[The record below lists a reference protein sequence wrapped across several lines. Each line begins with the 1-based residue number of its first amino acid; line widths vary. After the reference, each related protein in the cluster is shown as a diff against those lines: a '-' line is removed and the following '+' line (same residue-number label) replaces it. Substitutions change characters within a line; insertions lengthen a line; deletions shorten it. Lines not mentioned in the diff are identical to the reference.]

1 MLDVVGAIN
10 ILDKSVNKQFTKNRE
25 LPKIGDTKY
34 RRVLLT
40 PIVSHTMEL
49 KGQWRSAYDWAAVCG
64 NTTYRNELEKV

>member
-25 LPKIGDTKY
+25 LPKIEDTKY

-40 PIVSHTMEL
+40 PIVSHTNGVE
-49 KGQWRSAYDWAAVCG
+49 RAVA
-64 NTTYRNELEKV
+64 